1 MIQNQ
6 IRNVRAPFLPTSY
19 LLLFP
24 SYSIH
29 IVILFKCHFPPQYKL
44 RFRLAEQNQTSWSF
58 SPTPFDPTTF
68 FRRQAKYQGCM
79 NALANY
85 LILQS
90 NSPTTDKFKATR
102 QREEARKLFGRL
114 EVVDPDRKERYRDMA
129 EGC

>member
-1 MIQNQ
+1 MILNQ
-6 IRNVRAPFLPTSY
+6 IRNVRSPFLRLFLS
-19 LLLFP
+19 LLLRSHSP
-24 SYSIH
+24 ICSCATPAQCTTSGSCSAYSEPKRH
-29 IVILFKCHFPPQYKL
+29 RGRPLILLPLPLHSSNK
-44 RFRLAEQNQTSWSF
+44 ANS
-58 SPTPFDPTTF
+58 
-68 FRRQAKYQGCM
+68 QGCM

-90 NSPTTDKFKATR
+90 NSPSTDKFKATR